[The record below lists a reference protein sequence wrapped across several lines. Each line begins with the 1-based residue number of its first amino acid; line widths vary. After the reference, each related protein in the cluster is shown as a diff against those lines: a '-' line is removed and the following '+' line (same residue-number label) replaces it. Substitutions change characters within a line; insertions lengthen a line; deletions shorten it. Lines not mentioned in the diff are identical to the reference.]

1 MKREKGITLIAL
13 VVTIIVLI
21 ILASISIGTLTGKNG
36 IIGQSKDAKEQTEIA
51 EEKEVV
57 SLAATKAAGVDR
69 YGNVTK
75 DNLEKEL
82 DELAGEGKTTVTGNG
97 PFTVTFVESERKYV
111 VETDGQIFD
120 ENEIVAETE
129 KKSLKFLVNS
139 GDDGVVVMPIPLV
152 EWVEGKFEV
161 DWGDGTTGVDD
172 MFLSQ
177 ADMKIASTE
186 TYVAK
191 YSPDAG
197 TGTPHIYYE
206 TNKEYTVTIT
216 GKCTRISSGMDEVTQ
231 EKIIEVL
238 QWGETGLEYINLGNC
253 NNLRKIAS
261 PSENSFI
268 NIEAEYG
275 FAGAFFYCTSL
286 TEIPEDL
293 FSNCSQVKDFSA
305 TFAYCSGLEK
315 IPENLFANC
324 SNVEV
329 FEGTF
334 AFCENLTG
342 NAINLWQRVPN
353 GANNDYIGI
362 PEGQGC
368 YYECEKLN
376 DYYEIPGYWRDLP
389 Q

>member
-97 PFTVTFVESERKYV
+97 PFTVTFIESERKYA
-111 VETDGQIFD
+111 VETDGEILD
-120 ENEIVAETE
+120 EEEIAETE

-139 GDDGVVVMPIPLV
+139 GDTGLVILPISLS
-152 EWVEGKFEV
+152 EFRNGYFELN
-161 DWGDGTTGVDD
+161 WGDGTTGINEI
-172 MFLSQ
+172 SQ
-177 ADMKIASTE
+177 ISMKIANKNGI
-186 TYVAK
+186 YL
-191 YSPDAG
+191 AG
-197 TGTPHIYYE
+197 GPVGVSHIYPE
-206 TNKEYTVTIT
+206 RNKEHIVTIT
-216 GKCTRISSGMDEVTQ
+216 GKCSMIDSIFMGDNYNTL
-231 EKIIEVL
+231 IEVL
-238 QWGETGLEYINLGNC
+238 QWGETGLEYINLSNC

-261 PSENSFI
+261 PSENSFK
-268 NIEAEYG
+268 NIIDYG
-275 FAGAFFYCTSL
+275 FERAFAYCTSL

-293 FSNCSQVKDFSA
+293 FSNCSQVKSFML
-305 TFAYCSGLEK
+305 TFAYSGLEK
-315 IPENLFANC
+315 IPENLFVNC
-324 SNVEV
+324 QNVKG
-329 FEGTF
+329 FAQTF
-334 AFCENLTG
+334 YCCTNLTG

-353 GANNDYIGI
+353 GESNNYIGT
-362 PEGQGC
+362 PNGNGC
-368 YYECEKLN
+368 YAGCTNLN
-376 DYYEIPGYWRDLP
+376 DYLNIPEYWRTARYDE
-389 Q
+389 

>member
-97 PFTVTFVESERKYV
+97 PFTVTFIESERKYA
-111 VETDGQIFD
+111 VETDGEILD
-120 ENEIVAETE
+120 EEEIAETE

-139 GDDGVVVMPIPLV
+139 GDTGLVILPISLS
-152 EWVEGKFEV
+152 EFRNGYFELN
-161 DWGDGTTGVDD
+161 WGDGTTGINEI
-172 MFLSQ
+172 SQ
-177 ADMKIASTE
+177 ISMKIANKNGIYLASGP
-186 TYVAK
+186 VGV
-191 YSPDAG
+191 S
-197 TGTPHIYYE
+197 HIYPE
-206 TNKEYTVTIT
+206 RNKEHIVTIT
-216 GKCTRISSGMDEVTQ
+216 GKCSMIDSIFMGDNYNTL
-231 EKIIEVL
+231 IEVL

-268 NIEAEYG
+268 NIDAENG
-275 FAGAFFYCTSL
+275 FEDAFSLCSSL
-286 TEIPEDL
+286 TEIPSDL
-293 FSNCSQVKDFSA
+293 FSNCTQVKNFSG
-305 TFAYCSGLEK
+305 TFAYCRGLEK
-315 IPENLFANC
+315 IPENLFSNC
-324 SNVEV
+324 PNVES
-329 FEGTF
+329 FIQTF
-334 AFCENLTG
+334 SGCTNLTG

-353 GANNDYIGI
+353 GESNYYIGI
-362 PEGQGC
+362 PDGYNC
-368 YYECEKLN
+368 YFGASNLDDYSNIPIYWCEMIA
-376 DYYEIPGYWRDLP
+376 E
-389 Q
+389 

>member
-111 VETDGQIFD
+111 VEADGQIFD

-129 KKSLKFLVNS
+129 KKAIKFLVNS
-139 GDDGVVVMPIPLV
+139 GDDGYVVIPVSLG
-152 EWVEGKFEV
+152 EWKKGNFEV

-177 ADMKIASTE
+177 TDMKIASTNE
-186 TYVAK
+186 IYVAK
-191 YSPDAG
+191 TVLGGVPHRYSDK
-197 TGTPHIYYE
+197 
-206 TNKEYTVTIT
+206 NKEYIVTIT
-216 GKCTRISSGMDEVTQ
+216 GTCSGISSTFSNVTRDR
-231 EKIIEVL
+231 IIEVL

-268 NIEAEYG
+268 NIEAENG
-275 FAGAFFYCTSL
+275 FAGAFGYCTSL

-293 FSNCSQVKDFSA
+293 FSNCPQVKSFTH
-305 TFAYCSGLEK
+305 TFAYSGLEE

-324 SNVEV
+324 SDVEW
-329 FEGTF
+329 FQGTF
-334 AFCENLTG
+334 AECSNLTG

-353 GANNDYIGI
+353 GESNNYIGT
-362 PEGQGC
+362 PNGNGC
-368 YYECEKLN
+368 YAGCTNLN
-376 DYYEIPGYWRDLP
+376 DYLNIPEYWRTAIYDE
-389 Q
+389 